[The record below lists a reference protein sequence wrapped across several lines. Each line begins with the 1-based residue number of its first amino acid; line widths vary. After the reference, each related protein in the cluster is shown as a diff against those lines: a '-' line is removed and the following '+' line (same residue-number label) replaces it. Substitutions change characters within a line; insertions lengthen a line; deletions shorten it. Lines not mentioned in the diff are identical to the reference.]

1 MTLLVAKI
9 LLSPLCVVAVSTG
22 AQRGRRHH

>member
-9 LLSPLCVVAVSTG
+9 IQCQG
-22 AQRGRRHH
+22 